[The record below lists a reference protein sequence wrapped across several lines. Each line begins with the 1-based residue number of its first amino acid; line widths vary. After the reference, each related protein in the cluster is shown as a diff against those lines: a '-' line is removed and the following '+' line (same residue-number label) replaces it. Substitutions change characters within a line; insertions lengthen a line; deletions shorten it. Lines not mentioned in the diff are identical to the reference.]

1 MLTVQVQET
10 YTQLERNTN
19 CLLLALPEYSGLFPI
34 KVEYFL
40 LFYSL
45 TIIDWMS
52 LIFPT
57 SETDLFILR

>member
-19 CLLLALPEYSGLFPI
+19 CLLLALPEYSELFPI